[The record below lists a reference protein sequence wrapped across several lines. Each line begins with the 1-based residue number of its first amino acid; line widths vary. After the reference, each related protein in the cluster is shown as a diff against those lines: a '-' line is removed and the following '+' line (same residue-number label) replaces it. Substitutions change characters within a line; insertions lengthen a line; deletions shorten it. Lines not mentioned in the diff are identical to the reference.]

1 MITKIATWIYEKL
14 GTCTA
19 EEEPL
24 LLELIYFIRSA
35 QKTLSFRAGM
45 DSADGCAVP
54 AVDLSEVCAVVQCI
68 FE

>member
-24 LLELIYFIRSA
+24 LLELIYFMFTELQKEVTEMKEA
-35 QKTLSFRAGM
+35 Q
-45 DSADGCAVP
+45 D
-54 AVDLSEVCAVVQCI
+54 E
-68 FE
+68 